1 MSDKERLPFRTPGI
15 GDEQI
20 ALLERLCNAC
30 AVSGD
35 EAEVRAIVGEHIQ
48 GYASDVQVDA
58 MGNVLALCQGQG
70 EQRLR
75 VMVAAHMDE
84 VGVMLTADEGGGF
97 FRFETVG
104 GLGSSQLAG
113 KAMWVGRQHAPGVI
127 GVKPVHFSEDKDRQ
141 KYFSIEEFRLDVG
154 PRNAAQAR
162 IGDRASFSTVFRRLG
177 DSLCAKA
184 LDDRL
189 GVATLI
195 ELVKNAPPNIDLLA
209 AFTVQEEIGLRGAS
223 VAAYRLKP
231 DLAFVLDCTPA
242 RDLPAWQRDSEADS
256 HSRDQGFEN
265 VRYNTRLGAG
275 PAIYVVDAATISDSR
290 LVRYLMETADALGIP
305 YQIRQPGGGGTDAG
319 AIHGQRS
326 GIPSV
331 SVSVPGRYIHS
342 PATIVRLEDWKN
354 ELALVYAALAR
365 LRPDFLEAAD

>member
-1 MSDKERLPFRTPGI
+1 
-15 GDEQI
+15 
-20 ALLERLCNAC
+20 
-30 AVSGD
+30 
-35 EAEVRAIVGEHIQ
+35 
-48 GYASDVQVDA
+48 
-58 MGNVLALCQGQG
+58 
-70 EQRLR
+70 
-75 VMVAAHMDE
+75 
-84 VGVMLTADEGGGF
+84 
-97 FRFETVG
+97 
-104 GLGSSQLAG
+104 
-113 KAMWVGRQHAPGVI
+113 MWVGRQHAPGVI